1 MIDKTIQPDLT
12 AVKHFL
18 KVLDPKASFFT
29 FQVATDAEPKDKP
42 NPDPLARKPLH
53 LALDNLGALVKLNQH
68 GAAVWVCVNETDGK
82 GREAK
87 NITRVRAVFADIDGQ
102 VNLAQLK
109 QHDPEPS
116 LIVRSSR
123 GHYQAYWLTDLPLE
137 KFRAVQRSILQIFH
151 TDHVIDLSRVL
162 RVPGFYHQKAEP
174 YQVKLVYKSRK
185 GPYAAKEV
193 LAAFPP
199 LASHKG

>member
-12 AVKHFL
+12 AVKRFL
-18 KVLDPKASFFT
+18 KVLDPEASFFT

-53 LALDNLGALVKLNQH
+53 LALDNLGALVKLNQQ

-151 TDHVIDLSRVL
+151 TDHVIDPFQGLAGPWLLPSESGTLSGQAGLQEPQRTLCSEGSVG
-162 RVPGFYHQKAEP
+162 GFSA
-174 YQVKLVYKSRK
+174 SR
-185 GPYAAKEV
+185 
-193 LAAFPP
+193 
-199 LASHKG
+199 